1 MKRFAIA
8 VSFALF
14 LTTLCASA
22 PKEGMWLP
30 ILLDALQVE
39 DMQAMGL
46 ELTAEDLFSTSRSSL
61 KDAIVS
67 FGGFCTGSMISPQGL
82 LLTNHHCGYSRVQ
95 QHSSVENDYL
105 KNGYW
110 AKTQQDELP
119 NQGLFATFIVD
130 IKEVTERVLEGVEPG
145 MAETARQAIIRR
157 NMASVE
163 AVSVEGTH
171 YRGQVRSF
179 YAGNRFFLIISET
192 YNDVRLVGAP
202 PNSIGKFGGDTDN
215 WVWPRHT
222 GDFALFRI
230 YAGPDN
236 RPAAYSADN
245 KPFIPK
251 HYLPM
256 AANGVSEG
264 DFTMVYGF
272 PGTTEQYRPSVA
284 VAHIL
289 HDQYPIRI
297 DLRTQRLEVID
308 RYMAAND
315 TIRIRYASKQSSIA
329 NGWKKWQG
337 ALYGLERAEVMKVKA
352 GRETAFI
359 QWARQQE
366 GSTAHTL
373 LEAYEKAYKAYAPLS
388 TYREY
393 INEAALGMEIVSF
406 AWRWSNLVELGK
418 DKNIAPEQLDAEVE
432 RVRQLASNF
441 FRNYHLSV
449 DREVVPRMLEALYM
463 GLPPGQHG
471 TELQRIAL
479 KYKGDFDRYAHDLF
493 RKSLLADRG
502 RVDVLLNNFNPRA
515 AKLVEKDPAY
525 QLATGLIVPYLQHAS
540 SNLAVLGNTI
550 DSLDRLY
557 MQAQIDF
564 HKGRTLYPDAN
575 SSLRITYGKVEG
587 YEPWDAVAFE
597 SHTWVDGIKEKSRID
612 NPEYELI
619 PDVSTW
625 LERADQ
631 SAYAVDGRV
640 PVCFVASNHTSG
652 GNSGSPVMNGKG
664 QLVGLNFDRNWQGT
678 MSDILYDI
686 EQCRNISVDVRYIL
700 FVVDTYAGAD
710 RLMEEMEIVR

>member
-14 LTTLCASA
+14 LTNLHASA

-119 NQGLFATFIVD
+119 NPGLFATFIVD

-145 MAETARQAIIRR
+145 MDEAARQAVIRR

-179 YAGNRFFLIISET
+179 YAGNRFFLFISET

-245 KPFIPK
+245 KPYIPK

-256 AANGVSEG
+256 AANGVNEG

-272 PGTTEQYRPSVA
+272 PGTTEQYLPAVA
-284 VAHIL
+284 VAHITS
-289 HDQYPIRI
+289 DQYPIRI
-297 DLRTQRLEVID
+297 DIRTQRLEVID
-308 RYMAAND
+308 RHMAAND

-337 ALYGLERAEVMKVKA
+337 ALHGLERAEVMQVKA
-352 GRETAFI
+352 TREKEYM
-359 QWARQQE
+359 QWAKTHDGGRN
-366 GSTAHTL
+366 STL
-373 LEAYEKAYKAYAPLS
+373 LDAYAGTYQAYAPLS
-388 TYREY
+388 KYREY
-393 INEAALGMEIVSF
+393 INEAVLGMEIVSF
-406 AWRWSNLVELGK
+406 AWRWSNLVELGR
-418 DKNIAPEQLDAEVE
+418 DKSIAPEALQKEIE
-432 RVRQLASNF
+432 RTRQMAKGF
-441 FRNYHLSV
+441 FRNYHRAV
-449 DREVVPRMLEALYM
+449 DREVVPRMLEALYL
-463 GLPPGQHG
+463 GLPPAQHG

-479 KYKGDFDRYAHDLF
+479 KYKGDFDRFAHDLF
-493 RKSLLADRG
+493 RKSLFADEG
-502 RVDVLLNNFNPRA
+502 KVNAMLTNFGARA
-515 AKLVEKDPAY
+515 AKKVEGDPAY
-525 QLATGLIVPYLQHAS
+525 QLAIGLIVPYLQQARPELMALS
-540 SNLAVLGNTI
+540 TTI

-557 MQAQIDF
+557 MQSLIEF

-575 SSLRITYGKVEG
+575 SSLRITYGRVEG
-587 YEPWDAVAFE
+587 YEPQDAVAFE

-631 SAYAVDGRV
+631 STYAVDGNV

-678 MSDILYDI
+678 MSDILYDPS
-686 EQCRNISVDVRYIL
+686 QCRNISVDVRYIL
-700 FVVDTYAGAD
+700 YVVDSYAGAE
-710 RLMEEMEIVR
+710 RLIQEMEVVK